1 MNTARKPVARQGSDP
16 RFEARHMRQ
25 ITVLSLIVMLLL
37 GTLISVGLGALTA
50 HFASDVVHKSLYA
63 VLKTVCGIAEPLL
76 QFFAF
81 GILGYSVMRW
91 GFSKSSRIFLLVLC
105 CVFVQQLG
113 SFVSLCVYYT
123 PKIAFESILPSQSLV
138 LLLNLCIV
146 LLEVGVQ
153 AAFCVIYRA
162 KHTDKAVMPVGITKK
177 NAFSRKNPLSRVDFV
192 MNLLAVLFSLIPAV
206 LQAISDYRELGFF
219 QNLSEFF
226 TFIMPFL
233 WILLFFFLGYVFLC
247 LGGYT
252 ATRCLTALRRRQTA
266 SGAASEE
273 KQTPREASGK

>member
-1 MNTARKPVARQGSDP
+1 
-16 RFEARHMRQ
+16 
-25 ITVLSLIVMLLL
+25 MLLL

-153 AAFCVIYRA
+153 AAFCAIYRA

-177 NAFSRKNPLSRVDFV
+177 NAFSRKNPLSRVYFV

-233 WILLFFFLGYVFLC
+233 WIVLFFFLGYVFLC